1 MNLPPSFPGSIGIV
15 ITLLQVILTATSF
28 SAETNANTR
37 AKYSKFSNS
46 NGSSNTKSNN
56 TWPSRFAM
64 MVIYTPA
71 LVTCLIFLALG
82 SRIPRLPSPTFAT
95 LLCTIHFAK
104 RCLEVMFLHKYS
116 GSTDRATPTQ
126 IGVFYALVSIL
137 IAFGSNYSVNTISSA
152 PSAEMYAMGTLCFI
166 VGIIGN
172 FYHHYLLQQLRQSSK
187 NAVTTKYVAP
197 KGGLFSYVA
206 TPHYFFELVGWL
218 GIAMVSNQLNVYLVF
233 TSMSSYLGGRS
244 VAQNEFNKTKFD
256 EKDWPRERKNLIP
269 FVF

>member
-1 MNLPPSFPGSIGIV
+1 MNLPPSFPGSTGVV
-15 ITLLQVILTATSF
+15 ITLLQLILTATSF
-28 SAETNANTR
+28 SAETNADTR

-46 NGSSNTKSNN
+46 NGSSKTKSNN

-71 LVTCLIFLALG
+71 LVTCLIILALG
-82 SRIPRLPSPTFAT
+82 SHIPRLPLPTFAT

-126 IGVFYALVSIL
+126 IGVFYALISFL
-137 IAFGSNYSVNTISSA
+137 IAYGSNYSVNTLSSP
-152 PSAEMYAMGTLCFI
+152 PSAEMYTAGTIFFT
-166 VGIIGN
+166 VGIVGN
-172 FYHHYLLQQLRQSSK
+172 FYHHYLLAQLRKDSK
-187 NAVTTKYVAP
+187 NADTTKYVAP
-197 KGGLFSYVA
+197 RGGLFSYVA
-206 TPHYFFELVGWL
+206 TPHYFFELIGWL
-218 GIAMVSNQLNVYLVF
+218 GIAMASNHLNAYLVVA
-233 TSMSSYLGGRS
+233 SMSSYLGGRS

-256 EKDWPRERKNLIP
+256 EKDWPRERKNMIP